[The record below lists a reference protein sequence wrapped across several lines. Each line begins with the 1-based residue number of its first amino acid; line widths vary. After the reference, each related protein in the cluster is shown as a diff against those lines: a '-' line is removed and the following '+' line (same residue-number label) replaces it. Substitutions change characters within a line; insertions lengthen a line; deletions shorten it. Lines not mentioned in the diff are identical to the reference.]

1 MLEVKGHR
9 YLLEAWKKVHL
20 VCPELKLLI
29 AGDGLLRNELENLAK
44 SSGLEE
50 SITFLGHVR
59 NPHPLVEQSQFTV
72 VTSTWEGFGLILL
85 ESWLHKKAIV
95 TFDAPAMNEVVDD
108 NENGLLVPFKN
119 TDVLAEKISWLY
131 QHPEK
136 AAEMGIKGF
145 EKLHS
150 FYTLKRMTDE
160 TEEVYRLVMGEKN

>member
-1 MLEVKGHR
+1 M
-9 YLLEAWKKVHL
+9 
-20 VCPELKLLI
+20 
-29 AGDGLLRNELENLAK
+29 
-44 SSGLEE
+44 
-50 SITFLGHVR
+50 R